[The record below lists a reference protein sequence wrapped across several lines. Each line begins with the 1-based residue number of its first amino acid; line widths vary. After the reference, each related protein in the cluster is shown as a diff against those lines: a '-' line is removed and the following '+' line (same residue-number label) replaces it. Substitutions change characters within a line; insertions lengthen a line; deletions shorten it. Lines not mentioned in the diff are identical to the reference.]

1 MQETNNIHI
10 EKDSLGVGEV
20 ATAASNPICK
30 LIDTISSAIGTIYEP
45 TKIRRKADAEAYE
58 IRTLASAKKE
68 AEEMGKSELA
78 LNLDRVGKRFVATEL
93 RRQENIDYIVGK
105 AMEQIEMKESVSDK
119 PVDPD
124 WTARFVNVAQDV
136 SDEEMRN
143 MWAQILSGEVAQPGS
158 FSLRTLEC
166 LKNMSKQDAELFVK
180 FASLVFE
187 YGDILF
193 VFRDEEILKA
203 NDIIFFELTWLRD
216 IGLVASG
223 ESTVINIKKSDI
235 HMCYFNKITLLKNK
249 KTDLYKM
256 PVYVLT
262 SVGRELYNITIRTF
276 HEAYFMDVLKKMK
289 NHFEIVEYSNILYEL
304 DGSIH
309 FSRPTTV
316 VE

>member
-1 MQETNNIHI
+1 MQETNNIHL

-20 ATAASNPICK
+20 ATAVSNPICK

-68 AEEMGKSELA
+68 AEEMGNSELA

-143 MWAQILSGEVAQPGS
+143 MWTQILSGEVAQPGS

-187 YGDILF
+187 YGDFLF

-223 ESTVINIKKSDI
+223 ESTVINIKESDTHI
-235 HMCYFNKITLLKNK
+235 CYFDKITLLKNN
-249 KTDLYKM
+249 KTGLYKM
-256 PVYVLT
+256 PVYILT

-289 NHFEIVEYSNILYEL
+289 NHFEIVEYSNILYKL
-304 DGSIH
+304 DGTIH